1 MANQPA
7 RLVADYQLPPYA
19 FLPGYAPHPERQ
31 PGGHMRG
38 DREASEP
45 SPTPLD
51 TGLWPHNRTYLLG
64 VDLFNY
70 GYYWEAHEKWEA
82 LWLLASD
89 EQGVAS
95 FLKGLIKLA
104 AAGVKIRVGNA
115 RGTGKHAERACR
127 LFGSVMEQAGTNRFA
142 GLWLPDLYALGEW
155 ARRNAKNLP
164 ASAGRTPQIV
174 YDMVLWPYQE

>member
-1 MANQPA
+1 MADQSA
-7 RLVADYQLPPYA
+7 RLVPDYPLPPYA
-19 FLPGYAPHPERQ
+19 FLPGYAPHPERH

-38 DREASEP
+38 GREAPEP
-45 SPTPLD
+45 SPNPLD
-51 TGLWPHNRTYLLG
+51 AGLWAHNRAYLLG
-64 VDLFNY
+64 LDLFNY

-82 LWLLASD
+82 LWLLAG
-89 EQGVAS
+89 EEKGTAS

-115 RGTGKHAERACR
+115 RGTRKHGDRACH
-127 LFGSVMEQAGTNRFA
+127 LFVSVMEQAARKRFA

-164 ASAGRTPQIV
+164 ASAGRSPQVV
-174 YDMVLWPYQE
+174 YEMVLWPEEE